1 MYFKKLKLFSFYIKL
16 AYQKH
21 QKSSKAKRME
31 TSNQIKKRNEAP
43 FKTLFIEK
51 DNTEKKAEIVAWLA
65 QMIEKS
71 DLPGLPELPEE
82 VIENI
87 MRFVPCIRT
96 DAVIIN
102 DWVIVD
108 VPLTYKDDSDNRD
121 FRIYPLSD
129 FRKWEE
135 EIDEQIKL
143 GLNPDERDTVFGRVR
158 ELQDRTSRS
167 KKVNNA
173 TMLLLH
179 YGRHTIESIL
189 EITAEALKE
198 MEELEDK
205 IDDSGVAIFKHSDGT
220 TSTWPIPA
228 PSIYR
233 CRSFGFL

>member
-1 MYFKKLKLFSFYIKL
+1 MEEIDEIVWWAPFEKLFSPKDD
-16 AYQKH
+16 
-21 QKSSKAKRME
+21 E
-31 TSNQIKKRNEAP
+31 
-43 FKTLFIEK
+43 EK
-51 DNTEKKAEIVAWLA
+51 NDEIVGWLA
-65 QMIEKS
+65 QMIGKS
-71 DLPGLPELPEE
+71 DLAILPPE

-129 FRKWEE
+129 FHKWEE

>member
-1 MYFKKLKLFSFYIKL
+1 MAWLVRIKQSKMEEIDEIVWWAPFEKLFSPKDD
-16 AYQKH
+16 
-21 QKSSKAKRME
+21 E
-31 TSNQIKKRNEAP
+31 
-43 FKTLFIEK
+43 EK
-51 DNTEKKAEIVAWLA
+51 NDEIVGWLA
-65 QMIEKS
+65 QMIGKS
-71 DLPGLPELPEE
+71 DLAILPPE

-96 DAVIIN
+96 DAVIIA

-108 VPLTYKDDSDNRD
+108 DTDTFLKHPKPD

>member
-1 MYFKKLKLFSFYIKL
+1 MVLVYIKFSII
-16 AYQKH
+16 KG
-21 QKSSKAKRME
+21 K
-31 TSNQIKKRNEAP
+31 SNQIKKKMEVIKKRNEAP
-43 FKTLFIEK
+43 FEKLFIK
-51 DNTEKKAEIVAWLA
+51 NGDKGKKAEIVAWLA

-96 DAVIIN
+96 DAVIIA

-108 VPLTYKDDSDNRD
+108 DTDTFLKHPKPD

>member
-1 MYFKKLKLFSFYIKL
+1 MKLFSFYIKL

-87 MRFVPCIRT
+87 LRFVPCIRT

-121 FRIYPLSD
+121 FRVYPLSD

-167 KKVNNA
+167 KKVNNLI
-173 TMLLLH
+173 MIDLH
-179 YGRHTIESIL
+179 SGNHTVKSIL
-189 EITAEALKE
+189 EMTAEELKE
-198 MEELEDK
+198 LEELEYE
-205 IDDSGVAIFKHSDGT
+205 IDNFQLICWKHADGT
-220 TSTWPIPA
+220 GGSSTWPKQA
-228 PSIYR
+228 PPLYR

>member
-1 MYFKKLKLFSFYIKL
+1 MEEIDEIVWWAPFEKLFSPKDD
-16 AYQKH
+16 
-21 QKSSKAKRME
+21 E
-31 TSNQIKKRNEAP
+31 
-43 FKTLFIEK
+43 EK
-51 DNTEKKAEIVAWLA
+51 NDEIVAWLA
-65 QMIEKS
+65 QMIGKS
-71 DLPGLPELPEE
+71 DLAILPPE

-96 DAVIIN
+96 DAVIIA
-102 DWVIVD
+102 DCVIVD
-108 VPLTYKDDSDNRD
+108 DTDTFLKHPKPD

>member
-1 MYFKKLKLFSFYIKL
+1 MEEIDEIVWWAPFEKLFSPKDD
-16 AYQKH
+16 
-21 QKSSKAKRME
+21 E
-31 TSNQIKKRNEAP
+31 
-43 FKTLFIEK
+43 EK
-51 DNTEKKAEIVAWLA
+51 NDEIVGWLA
-65 QMIEKS
+65 QMIGKS
-71 DLPGLPELPEE
+71 DLAILPPE

-96 DAVIIN
+96 DAVIIA

-108 VPLTYKDDSDNRD
+108 DTDTFLKHPKPD